1 MTEPPI
7 LSIRALSLGFG
18 DRVLLE
24 DLAFDVPR
32 RGVLALLGPA
42 GVGKSTLL
50 RTLARRAE
58 LLPSFWV
65 SGHVWLGDLDL
76 LHDVEPAEAR
86 RHVALFAQKTRLHTA
101 SVLDNVLAALP
112 AAQLGIA
119 AKRARALEILDRAG
133 LLPELGDRL
142 DAAAI
147 SLPLGLQR
155 RLSLARIVAAD
166 PAVMLVDEPLRDLPP
181 GAAARLEE
189 MLVAEAR
196 RRALVV
202 ITHDL
207 TEARRIASSVVLLVA
222 SRQIAHAPAS
232 RFFTDPPDP
241 VSRRFVKHGNA
252 WPAEVPARAA
262 APESASAPESAAAPE
277 PPRRRPAARPQASS
291 FQWVIPDLLGGM
303 ARPGLVNEEEQD
315 LVALRALGVRR
326 VVSLEPA
333 PYPAARL
340 AEVGIAGAHL
350 PISDMEAPSIEVA
363 YAVIVDSE
371 AWLARGGPTVY
382 HCKGG
387 LGRTGTLLAAHLIV
401 RGMAPLHALEE
412 LRSIH
417 PRYVQSIA
425 QELFLDQ
432 LAVWLRG
439 RA

>member
-1 MTEPPI
+1 MIEAPV

-18 DRVLLE
+18 ERVLLE

-32 RGVLALLGPA
+32 HGILALLGPA

-58 LLPSFWV
+58 LLPSFWA
-65 SGHVWLGDLDL
+65 SGRVWFGDLDL

-86 RHVALFAQKTRLHTA
+86 RWVALFAQKTRLHTA

-112 AAQLGIA
+112 PAQLGIA
-119 AKRARALEILDRAG
+119 AKRARAVEILERAG

-155 RLSLARIVAAD
+155 RLSLARIVATN

-181 GAAARLEE
+181 VAAARLEE
-189 MLVAEAR
+189 VLVAEAR

-202 ITHDL
+202 VTHDL
-207 TEARRIASSVVLLVA
+207 AEARRIAGSVVLLA
-222 SRQIAHAPAS
+222 ARRQIAHVPAD
-232 RFFTDPPDP
+232 RFFADPPDP
-241 VSRRFVKHGNA
+241 VSRRFVEQGNA
-252 WPAEVPARAA
+252 WPVEM
-262 APESASAPESAAAPE
+262 PE
-277 PPRRRPAARPQASS
+277 PRRRPIGRPQASS
-291 FQWVIPDLLGGM
+291 FQWLLPKLLGGM
-303 ARPGLVNEEEQD
+303 ARPGLVYDEAQD
-315 LVALRALGVRR
+315 LDALRALGVRR
-326 VVSLEPA
+326 LVSLEPA
-333 PYPAARL
+333 PYSSARL
-340 AEVGIAGAHL
+340 AEVGICGAHL
-350 PISDMEAPSIEVA
+350 PIADMQAPPVEAA
-363 YAVIVDSE
+363 YAMIADTE
-371 AWLARGGPTVY
+371 TWLARGAPTVY

-432 LAVWLRG
+432 LATWLRG
-439 RA
+439 RP